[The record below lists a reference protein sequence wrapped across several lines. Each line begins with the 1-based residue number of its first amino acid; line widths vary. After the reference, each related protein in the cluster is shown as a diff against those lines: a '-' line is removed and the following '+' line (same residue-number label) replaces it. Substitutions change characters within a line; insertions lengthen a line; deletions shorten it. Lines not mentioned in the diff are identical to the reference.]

1 MCVCFYLLIHVAY
14 LVGNKKSRKPVNPED
29 DVAVSVLNEMEKTE
43 FIRNITTL
51 TKEMLTRQQLIKLL
65 EDVMLKTTGNK
76 EILLQRL
83 QDYYHSIQVAAGQG
97 VEPKSEH
104 GAGKKKTE
112 QAAEE
117 KKAGKGADKKL
128 EHGTGKKKAE
138 HGAGKKKAAQQG
150 AEKAGQGAEEKKARQ
165 GVEKESEQGLVTE
178 KKVEQD
184 AGQKVSVIRSILLD
198 GSK

>member
-1 MCVCFYLLIHVAY
+1 MYVYVYLFIYDVY

-43 FIRNITTL
+43 FIRNIATL
-51 TKEMLTRQQLIKLL
+51 TKEMLTRQQLIKML

-76 EILLQRL
+76 EILLHRL

-104 GAGKKKTE
+104 GAGKKTD
-112 QAAEE
+112 QVAEE

-128 EHGTGKKKAE
+128 EHGAGKKKAE
-138 HGAGKKKAAQQG
+138 HGAVKKKAGQGPEEKMTKQG
-150 AEKAGQGAEEKKARQ
+150 AEKKLEQGVATEKKAGQ
-165 GVEKESEQGLVTE
+165 KE
-178 KKVEQD
+178 
-184 AGQKVSVIRSILLD
+184 GQKVSFLRSILLD
-198 GSK
+198 ECK

>member
-1 MCVCFYLLIHVAY
+1 MYVCFYLFIYVVY

-43 FIRNITTL
+43 FIRNIATL

-83 QDYYHSIQVAAGQG
+83 QDYYHSIQDAAGQG

-104 GAGKKKTE
+104 GAGKKTE
-112 QAAEE
+112 QVAEQ

-138 HGAGKKKAAQQG
+138 HGAGKKKAEQG
-150 AEKAGQGAEEKKARQ
+150 AEKTGQGAEEKMARQ
-165 GVEKESEQGLVTE
+165 GAEKKSEKGVATE
-178 KKVEQD
+178 K
-184 AGQKVSVIRSILLD
+184 
-198 GSK
+198 